1 MNSNI
6 TEIKAS
12 DIKTNKFKV
21 YTSYRTHKLKDG
33 TVAVYK
39 SCKTYNYVPRNGD
52 GRAAQKDA
60 QSKRTR
66 LKNDIQMPQCGYNQ
80 SHTCVHTDQNHTQL
94 SSLGLNT

>member
-52 GRAAQKDA
+52 GRAAQKRRTE
-60 QSKRTR
+60 QKNEIKKMISKCH
-66 LKNDIQMPQCGYNQ
+66 NADIIKAIHAYIQTKITPNYQ
-80 SHTCVHTDQNHTQL
+80 V
-94 SSLGLNT
+94 